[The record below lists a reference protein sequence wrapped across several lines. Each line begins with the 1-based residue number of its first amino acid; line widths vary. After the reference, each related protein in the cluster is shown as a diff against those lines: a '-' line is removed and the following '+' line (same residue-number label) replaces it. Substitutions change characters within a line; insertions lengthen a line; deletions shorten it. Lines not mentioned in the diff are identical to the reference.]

1 MQKRPKKKKKNLH
14 QESQFSQQMLSGIP
28 HGTVALLPKQ
38 WRLSRVTKTQA
49 RTWNWRLQVESPL
62 LFFLSLLSSS
72 SSLSLSLCRLVD
84 MQHTLYRYERL
95 ISALG
100 SLHDYR
106 KQSSVPSPSATTEE
120 RLLFIFTPSTHSRF
134 LLLSPTLKCKSSR
147 LCSEI
152 HIYISIRPNE

>member
-1 MQKRPKKKKKNLH
+1 
-14 QESQFSQQMLSGIP
+14 MLSGIP

-38 WRLSRVTKTQA
+38 WRLSRVTKTQE

-62 LFFLSLLSSS
+62 LFPSLSSPLLPL
-72 SSLSLSLCRLVD
+72 SLSLSLCRLVD
-84 MQHTLYRYERL
+84 MQHTLYSYERL

-152 HIYISIRPNE
+152 HIYISIHPNE